1 VPNGIFF
8 KINLDR
14 GLDGMIKYLYLSE
27 KAFFFC
33 LFFGG
38 YAKRDRLPDREAIGG
53 GVGLFQI

>member
-1 VPNGIFF
+1 
-8 KINLDR
+8 
-14 GLDGMIKYLYLSE
+14 MIKYLYLSE